1 MVYPKSRSL
10 SLLYFSSDITKRH
23 PRKCLKWI
31 PNKKSAIGD
40 KLAVKK
46 NHPALRWDALPFA
59 ARRILT
65 LEDVT
70 SQQEMVRVL
79 LINYATTDMWIVLA
93 SLGSRAYDR

>member
-1 MVYPKSRSL
+1 MARASTILGMILLLKSHLKVLYGL
-10 SLLYFSSDITKRH
+10 SEE
-23 PRKCLKWI
+23 KCSKWV

-40 KLAVKK
+40 KPAAKR

-70 SQQEMVRVL
+70 SQQETFLRLWEAEPMIAEVEE
-79 LINYATTDMWIVLA
+79 DP
-93 SLGSRAYDR
+93 GGEP